1 MEFFIVKKPV
11 KTCISCVSF
20 NPTNEDACSNLVTF
34 RKPGTTFSS
43 QPGPTDSCD
52 DHEPRLAQIYKHP
65 DSDSQISVEHING
78 EIYDHGVLIA
88 TDETGRTV
96 RVPMG
101 SIGLI
106 EVGLALAGLGKKMV
120 YA

>member
-1 MEFFIVKKPV
+1 MANITKN
-11 KTCISCVSF
+11 TCANCIHFEDIGEGLECLNMVSF
-20 NPTNEDACSNLVTF
+20 KDQGQDQF
-34 RKPGTTFSS
+34 RSALA
-43 QPGPTDSCD
+43 TDSCED
-52 DHEPRLAQIYKHP
+52 YEPRLEQIYKHP
-65 DSDSQISVEHING
+65 DSDSQISVEHVNG
-78 EIYDHGVLIA
+78 EVYDHGVLIA